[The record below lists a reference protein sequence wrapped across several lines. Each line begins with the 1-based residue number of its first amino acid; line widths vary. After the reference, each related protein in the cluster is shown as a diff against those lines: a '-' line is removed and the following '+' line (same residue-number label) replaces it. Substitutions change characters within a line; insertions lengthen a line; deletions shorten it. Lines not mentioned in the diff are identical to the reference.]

1 MVLFFLLCKPYAI
14 FKPCLI
20 IRYFNGILFCWIL
33 FENRLYLE
41 LLAVNVFIC
50 DIISPVC
57 CPATKLF
64 FLGNNLATKIG
75 MKKEI
80 GQQIKENICS

>member
-1 MVLFFLLCKPYAI
+1 VY
-14 FKPCLI
+14 
-20 IRYFNGILFCWIL
+20 
-33 FENRLYLE
+33 
-41 LLAVNVFIC
+41 VFIC